1 MPSLVAPSDVSAIG
15 DNVIPQLNT
24 ILSATPL
31 PPISKISDITPSLL
45 LDLYEL
51 LFRIKLAYATPR
63 DLSPDSQLKNIR
75 VLIGHIAHDI
85 LKMDL
90 SFLEP
95 QKICDGDERALG
107 DFLRIFLGVARL
119 RKAHLDRGGYSYQK
133 QVVAGDTGNVN
144 GRRGSASS
152 SNSRRR
158 EDERSL
164 DGSEHTIRAT
174 PKKETFADMRRKD
187 GGTPTAVR
195 GTEITPRKNVM
206 IVRKTPSKPIIHE
219 DYSPPIYQPSRYTQT
234 PEKNIPH
241 PPASD
246 TSSVPTDFINNVNER
261 VSNIWS
267 RLNSRTNRH
276 ISDKISERPSSH
288 SPRRP
293 LSIISQDPSL
303 PSVPENGGGEAD
315 VTPIAP
321 IRSRTASDPPSLA
334 EPTPAMKAWLETSGI
349 EETSN
354 SSHKPRSAQT
364 TPEKRPPIKST
375 QTAPTLRNRSHDFTD
390 DSPIRPDRRHHL
402 SGSNRSKSSTTPPQ
416 FALQR
421 RRSTTPSPQPQP
433 NLNIDLERA
442 IFSNSPIR
450 ISGHSHQHK
459 HHENSSSEEDE
470 DVVEGD
476 TSSDLGSGTSSIATS
491 ALSVSSI
498 EWSDTASIRALR
510 KIRLDALEEIKRA
523 QEEAIALE
531 EEKDAAVALV
541 RRQQEREQQQQHVD
555 ETQFESDDDEYE
567 QEGLVY
573 VHKHHHH
580 RRRSSIPSTF
590 MHKARSTVSYQ
601 TISPNSSA
609 SVAAE
614 KWRARWRN
622 NEGVQ
627 HDGSPVARKVVNGIP
642 SKTHPQPHSFDD
654 DDEGSER
661 EEIEEGGSVL
671 TTRNTEDLEAEL
683 RVLEGDGLSESKRQI
698 MLFERLI
705 RRAVDKRPPVS

>member
-1 MPSLVAPSDVSAIG
+1 MPSLVAPSDISAIG
-15 DNVIPQLNT
+15 DNVIPQLNA
-24 ILSATPL
+24 IISATPL
-31 PPISKISDITPSLL
+31 SPISKISDITPSLL

-107 DFLRIFLGVARL
+107 DFLRIFLGVAKL
-119 RKAHLDRGGYSYQK
+119 RKAHLERGAYSYQK
-133 QVVAGDTGNVN
+133 QVVAGDTRNGN
-144 GRRGSASS
+144 GRMGSTGSCSSS
-152 SNSRRR
+152 SNRRR

-174 PKKETFADMRRKD
+174 PRKDSNGDVRRKD
-187 GGTPTAVR
+187 DTAVR
-195 GTEITPRKNVM
+195 GTNTTPRKNVM
-206 IVRKTPSKPIIHE
+206 VVRKTPSKPIIHE
-219 DYSPPIYQPSRYTQT
+219 DYSPSRYKPPNYPQLT
-234 PEKNIPH
+234 EKNVPR

-246 TSSVPTDFINNVNER
+246 TSSIPSDFINNVNER

-293 LSIISQDPSL
+293 LSTISQDASL
-303 PSVPENGGGEAD
+303 PSVPENGGEED
-315 VTPIAP
+315 ITPIP
-321 IRSRTASDPPSLA
+321 THSRTASDPPPLA
-334 EPTPAMKAWLETSGI
+334 EPTPAMKAWLESSGL

-354 SSHKPRSAQT
+354 SSHKPRSTQT
-364 TPEKRPPIKST
+364 TPEKHPPPKST
-375 QTAPTLRNRSHDFTD
+375 QTAPQLRNRSHDFIDD
-390 DSPIRPDRRHHL
+390 DSPIRPHHHHL
-402 SGSNRSKSSTTPPQ
+402 PSSNKSKSSATPPKFTLQKIRNTTPPP
-416 FALQR
+416 
-421 RRSTTPSPQPQP
+421 TQP

-450 ISGHSHQHK
+450 ISGHSQHK
-459 HHENSSSEEDE
+459 HHESSSDEED

-498 EWSDTASIRALR
+498 EWSDTASIKALR
-510 KIRLDALEEIKRA
+510 KIRLEALEEIKRA
-523 QEEAIALE
+523 QEEALALE
-531 EEKDAAVALV
+531 EEKEAAVALV
-541 RRQQEREQQQQHVD
+541 RRQQERQQLD
-555 ETQFESDDDEYE
+555 ETQFESDDDDDDE
-567 QEGLVY
+567 EGGGGRELVY
-573 VHKHHHH
+573 VHHSSHH

-614 KWRARWRN
+614 KWRARWLN
-622 NEGVQ
+622 GDGEA
-627 HDGSPVARKVVNGIP
+627 HDGSPVSRKVIRP
-642 SKTHPQPHSFDD
+642 ALPETQTRRSFD
-654 DDEGSER
+654 EER
-661 EEIEEGGSVL
+661 NVDYEDEEGEGSVL

-698 MLFERLI
+698 MLFEMLI
-705 RRAVDKRPPVS
+705 RRAVDKRPPLEVIRK